1 MALNEDDGANN
12 AMNFIVSAESFLK
25 SVIASRELCLA
36 GNGFCLFFRSFH
48 TMMEVIESFHPQ
60 GEVISVTMTEVREKV
75 LDFPIRRF
83 EILIVIF
90 SSRYLL
96 KYNT

>member
-36 GNGFCLFFRSFH
+36 GNGFVSFYAH
-48 TMMEVIESFHPQ
+48 FTQ
-60 GEVISVTMTEVREKV
+60 
-75 LDFPIRRF
+75 
-83 EILIVIF
+83 
-90 SSRYLL
+90 
-96 KYNT
+96 